1 MKLKP
6 MDDRLLIKLT
16 EEKEQTKGGIII
28 PDSAKEKPQKGE
40 VIAVGTDEDLQ
51 QYIKAGDHVLF
62 SKYAGQEVKI
72 DDEEYLIL
80 TRGDILA
87 IVEN

>member
-28 PDSAKEKPQKGE
+28 PDSAKEKPQRGE
-40 VIAVGTDEDLQ
+40 VIAVGTDQDLQ

-62 SKYAGQEVKI
+62 SKYAGQEIKI
-72 DDEEYLIL
+72 HDEEYLIL